1 MTMRSHAQG
10 SRVNQYSSRVIYPGP
25 STTFHYTHS
34 IRKMSSES
42 NADRV
47 GEASASA
54 SGSGSTSTS
63 IMTPS
68 NAEATAS
75 TNGNGV
81 EEPKPKPR
89 ARLGPIETLT
99 VPAYAEEDSDSEADE
114 DADAPAVDGDKG
126 EGEGAGDDF
135 LKSYP
140 DDTEVR
146 LRPLLT
152 PPRISGSCSSL
163 RHGLSPMRHVLN
175 ADEQELHLQHLRL
188 KNASLGPLEINRF
201 THLKRLCLRQN
212 ELSSPLP
219 EGVFDN
225 LGELD
230 ELDMYDNR
238 LGPIIEDVELK
249 GLDSLT

>member
-1 MTMRSHAQG
+1 VRSHDQA
-10 SRVNQYSSRVIYPGP
+10 SRVNQYSSRVIYSGP
-25 STTFHYTHS
+25 STTLHYAHS
-34 IRKMSSES
+34 IRNMSSDT
-42 NADRV
+42 NAHRV

-68 NAEATAS
+68 NGEATAS
-75 TNGNGV
+75 TNGNGNGNGV

-146 LRPLLT
+146 SCPLLT

-163 RHGLSPMRHVLN
+163 RHGLESMRHVLN
-175 ADEQELHLQHLRL
+175 AD
-188 KNASLGPLEINRF
+188 K
-201 THLKRLCLRQN
+201 
-212 ELSSPLP
+212 
-219 EGVFDN
+219 
-225 LGELD
+225 
-230 ELDMYDNR
+230 
-238 LGPIIEDVELK
+238 
-249 GLDSLT
+249 